1 MKYLTLLLFTLTILS
16 CNLDNRQ
23 LAELIVTNG
32 NIYTVNDNFD
42 KAEAFAVRNGKIIA
56 AGSTKEILKDYKSDQ
71 ILDAKGKTI
80 LPGLIDAHCH
90 FYGLGSYMQLVDA
103 SGTKSF
109 KEVIKRITDF
119 QKKNKAGFITGRGW
133 DQNDWEVKEYPTKD
147 TLDILFPD
155 TPVAIKRIDGH
166 AMLVNQKALDLAG
179 ITEKTKISGGEII
192 KKNGKITGVLIDNA
206 MDLVSKTFPQETK
219 AQAAKALKDAEKYC
233 INLGLTT
240 VDDAGLERE
249 TIELIDSL
257 QQTGELKIRIYAM
270 VSASKKNLDY
280 YLKNGIFKTDRLNV
294 RSFKFYADGAL
305 GSRGAALKKPYS
317 DRPGHYGAL
326 VNDLKT
332 IEETAKR
339 IADSDFQMN
348 THAIGDSANYFLL
361 KTYSDVLKK
370 DKSRRWRI
378 EHAQI
383 IDADDFDFF
392 KYIIP
397 SVQPTHATS
406 DMYWAEERLGKE
418 RMKGA
423 YAYKKLLN
431 EYGKVALGTDF
442 PVEKV
447 NPMLTFYAAVARKDV
462 KGYPENGFQMKD
474 ALSREETLKGMTV
487 WAAYSNF
494 EEEEKGSIEPG
505 KFADF
510 VILDQN
516 IMEIP
521 ADQIPDVKVLETYI
535 NGEKVN

>member
-1 MKYLTLLLFTLTILS
+1 MKYFTLLLIIFALQS
-16 CNLDNRQ
+16 CDNKK
-23 LAELIVTNG
+23 LAELIITNG
-32 NIYTVNDNFD
+32 NIYTVNNNFD
-42 KAEAFAVRNGKIIA
+42 KAESFAIKNGKIIA
-56 AGSTKEILKDYKSDQ
+56 VGNTKDILKDYKSDQ

-103 SGTKSF
+103 AGTKSF
-109 KEVIKRITDF
+109 KEVVDKITSF
-119 QKKNKAGFITGRGW
+119 QKKNHAKFIFGRGW
-133 DQNDWEVKEYPTKD
+133 DQNDWEVKEYPVKD
-147 TLDILFPD
+147 TLDLLFPD

-166 AMLVNQKALDLAG
+166 ALLANQKALDLAG
-179 ITEKTKISGGEII
+179 INNKTKVSGGEII

-206 MDLVSKTFPQETK
+206 MDAVSNIIPQETK
-219 AQAAKALKDAEKYC
+219 TQAAKALKDAEKYC
-233 INLGLTT
+233 LNLGLTT
-240 VDDAGLERE
+240 VDDAGLDRNI
-249 TIELIDSL
+249 IELIDSL
-257 QQTGELKIRIYAM
+257 QQAGELKIRIYAM

-361 KTYSDVLKK
+361 KTYSEAIHK

-383 IDADDFDFF
+383 IDDKDFDFF

-397 SVQPTHATS
+397 SIQPTHATS
-406 DMYWAEERLGKE
+406 DMYWAKDRLGKE

-423 YAYKKLLN
+423 YAYKKLLD
-431 EYGKVALGTDF
+431 EYGLVALGTDF

-447 NPMLTFYAAVARKDV
+447 NPMLTFYAAVARKDL
-462 KGYPENGFQMKD
+462 KGYPKNGFQMKD
-474 ALSREETLKGMTV
+474 ALSKEETLKGMTI
-487 WAAYSNF
+487 WAAYANF

-516 IMEIP
+516 VMEIP
-521 ADQIPDVKVLETYI
+521 AEKIPYVKVMETYI